1 MGTKEW
7 IIRSVKA
14 FFITLMLYL
23 LVLLILYFVFYE
35 KIIFP
40 TSQSAAQTMTLNL
53 ENFETSSS
61 AQSEESLQETPETSV
76 EEPTNSFVEKIVHD
90 HDSPDAI
97 PVETNEESL
106 EEITKKLLEKI
117 ANSQKKPVKEVQ
129 KKENPVEKVLIE
141 KILPNTN
148 TEQKKQK
155 ILKARLEKET
165 QEKLIKEENEKK
177 IAQET
182 AKLAKLE
189 QERLAKLKTE
199 EERLT
204 KIKAEKLKKELEK
217 HIKEEQENI
226 NKEIARLV
234 KLEKKRLAQQEA
246 KKRKLE
252 HLKKIA
258 EKKRKEKL
266 RKKRER
272 LAQKKLHKAKLEKKK
287 KMQKKL
293 AERKAKNKLSHSII
307 KTSRPFSERKSSSAS
322 MKMIKQFYGSEFNS
336 FTGTQKSFIEK
347 NLGNIY
353 QITQRTLS
361 RNGYPEVAART
372 QQQGTQLVTF
382 YLHPNGA
389 ISGLH
394 YKQRL
399 GFASLDNNTMKII
412 KIAYKNYPRPK
423 TTTKITFYVQYSL
436 F

>member
-23 LVLLILYFVFYE
+23 VVLLILYIVFYK
-35 KIIFP
+35 KIILP

-53 ENFETSSS
+53 QDFETSSS
-61 AQSEESLQETPETSV
+61 TQSEETLQDTSDTSV
-76 EEPTNSFVEKIVHD
+76 EASTKGLFEKIVHNA
-90 HDSPDAI
+90 PNAI
-97 PVETNEESL
+97 PTETNEENL
-106 EEITKKLLEKI
+106 EEMTKKLLQKI
-117 ANSQKKPVKEVQ
+117 ANAQKKPVKEVQ
-129 KKENPVEKVLIE
+129 KKENPVEKT
-141 KILPNTN
+141 LPNSN
-148 TEQKKQK
+148 TKQEKQK
-155 ILKARLEKET
+155 ILKAQLAKEE
-165 QEKLIKEENEKK
+165 QEKHIKEENEKK
-177 IAQET
+177 IAQE
-182 AKLAKLE
+182 AAILAQLE
-189 QERLAKLKTE
+189 QERLIKMKDE
-199 EERLT
+199 EERLA
-204 KIKAEKLKKELEK
+204 KIEAEKPNKELEK
-217 HIKEEQENI
+217 RMKEEERENI

-234 KLEKKRLAQQEA
+234 QLDKEKLAQKEA
-246 KKRKLE
+246 KMRKQE
-252 HLKKIA
+252 RLKKIA
-258 EKKRKEKL
+258 EKKRKEELRKKKARLAKEKL
-266 RKKRER
+266 RKE
-272 LAQKKLHKAKLEKKK
+272 KLEKKK
-287 KMQKKL
+287 KIQKKL
-293 AERKAKNKLSHSII
+293 TERKSKNRLAHSIV
-307 KTSRPFSERKSSSAS
+307 KTSTPFSERKSSSAS

-361 RNGYPEVAART
+361 RMGYPEVAART

>member
-23 LVLLILYFVFYE
+23 VVLLILYIVFYK
-35 KIIFP
+35 KIILP

-53 ENFETSSS
+53 QDFETSSS
-61 AQSEESLQETPETSV
+61 TQSEETLQDTSDTSV
-76 EEPTNSFVEKIVHD
+76 EESTKGLFEKIVHNE
-90 HDSPDAI
+90 PNAI
-97 PVETNEESL
+97 PTETNEESL
-106 EEITKKLLEKI
+106 EEMTKKLLQKI
-117 ANSQKKPVKEVQ
+117 ANAQKKPVKEVQ
-129 KKENPVEKVLIE
+129 KKENPVEKT
-141 KILPNTN
+141 LPNSN
-148 TEQKKQK
+148 TKQEKQK
-155 ILKARLEKET
+155 ILKAQLAKEE
-165 QEKLIKEENEKK
+165 QEKHIKEENEKK
-177 IAQET
+177 IAQE
-182 AKLAKLE
+182 AAILAQLE
-189 QERLAKLKTE
+189 QERLIKMKEE
-199 EERLT
+199 EERLA
-204 KIKAEKLKKELEK
+204 KIEAEKPNKELEK
-217 HIKEEQENI
+217 RMKEEERENI

-234 KLEKKRLAQQEA
+234 QLDKEKLAQKEA
-246 KKRKLE
+246 KMRKQE
-252 HLKKIA
+252 RLKKIA
-258 EKKRKEKL
+258 EKKRKEELRKKKERLAKEKL
-266 RKKRER
+266 RKE
-272 LAQKKLHKAKLEKKK
+272 KLEKKK
-287 KMQKKL
+287 KIQKKL
-293 AERKAKNKLSHSII
+293 TERKSKNRLAHSIV
-307 KTSRPFSERKSSSAS
+307 KTSTPFSERKSSSAS

-361 RNGYPEVAART
+361 RMGYPEVAART

>member
-14 FFITLMLYL
+14 FFITLLLYL

-61 AQSEESLQETPETSV
+61 AQSEESLQEIPETSL
-76 EEPTNSFVEKIVHD
+76 EEDTKSLVEKAPPVQ
-90 HDSPDAI
+90 DSPDEI
-97 PVETNEESL
+97 PTETNEENL
-106 EEITKKLLEKI
+106 EELTKKLLQRI
-117 ANSQKKPVKEVQ
+117 ANSQKQPVKEVQ
-129 KKENPVEKVLIE
+129 ENENPAEKV
-141 KILPNTN
+141 LPNTN
-148 TEQKKQK
+148 TEQEKEK
-155 ILKARLEKET
+155 ILKAQLAKEA

-182 AKLAKLE
+182 AKLAQLE
-189 QERLAKLKTE
+189 QERLAKLKAE
-199 EERLT
+199 KERIA
-204 KIKAEKLKKELEK
+204 KIEAEKLKRELEK
-217 HIKEEQENI
+217 RMKEEEKANI

-234 KLEKKRLAQQEA
+234 QLDKERLAQQEA
-246 KKRKLE
+246 KKRRQE
-252 HLKKIA
+252 RLKKIA
-258 EKKRKEKL
+258 EKKRKEAQRKKKERLAKEKL
-266 RKKRER
+266 RKE
-272 LAQKKLHKAKLEKKK
+272 KLEKKK

-293 AERKAKNKLSHSII
+293 AERKAKNRLSHSIA
-307 KTSRPFSERKSSSAS
+307 KTSTPFSERKSSSAS
-322 MKMIKQFYGSEFNS
+322 MKMIRQFYGSEFNS

-361 RNGYPEVAART
+361 RMGYPEVAART

-389 ISGLH
+389 ISGLR